1 MAGIQPRHVR
11 GIGNPAKEFRGRD
24 HGNAALGNVQKVI
37 DRRNF
42 ASSAVKGRRGPNQKA
57 TGAKTFVLVLVY
69 GAVSDF
75 ESVLQEIQ
83 HGTRDVHRPPFR
95 RPRQID
101 RVHERVAPALFGR
114 KGQQALAQPL
124 AGYLLRKFGVAKN
137 RDEIVVGRCFFQ
149 RRQRLDPSLP
159 DVFEGQIVNGNGQ
172 QGHVFRLFGFFFGR
186 RSCRKAPGDTIAQI
200 AQFVQAVQVGWWPVT
215 MAISVS
221 RGSILRRMKS
231 SACRRRSVV
240 VVGMRMRILMIPFAG
255 AISLPISSSVSIT
268 TSAIGGTVAIVAVAI
283 RIIVVVTSSP
293 SVVIVITI
301 VIVVVVVVVVIS

>member
-1 MAGIQPRHVR
+1 
-11 GIGNPAKEFRGRD
+11 
-24 HGNAALGNVQKVI
+24 
-37 DRRNF
+37 
-42 ASSAVKGRRGPNQKA
+42 
-57 TGAKTFVLVLVY
+57 
-69 GAVSDF
+69 
-75 ESVLQEIQ
+75 
-83 HGTRDVHRPPFR
+83 
-95 RPRQID
+95 
-101 RVHERVAPALFGR
+101 
-114 KGQQALAQPL
+114 
-124 AGYLLRKFGVAKN
+124 
-137 RDEIVVGRCFFQ
+137 
-149 RRQRLDPSLP
+149 
-159 DVFEGQIVNGNGQ
+159 
-172 QGHVFRLFGFFFGR
+172 VFRLFGFFFGR

-301 VIVVVVVVVVIS
+301 VIVVVVVVVVIAAAVAVVVIPIASSVPSVARAVRRLVLEGRKLRTKVHLSALFLV